1 MAALSSSLL
10 LLAAH
15 FLTASFAL
23 ELNFYRNSCPGAELI
38 VKRVVQKHFQQ
49 DPSVSAGLVRL
60 HFHDCFVR
68 GCDASVLVDS
78 TDYNIAEK
86 EAPPNLTLR
95 AFDVIDDIKAEVEK
109 ECSGVVSCADILA
122 LAARDGVA
130 LSGGE
135 DYPLPTGRR
144 DGTVSLMEDA
154 HFPGPSFSVQAAL
167 AAFQTINLDLVD
179 LTTLLDSLGGRSSA
193 SSHVMCTA
201 LMADESAPSSENSRQ
216 HRRSFTRNKKLT
228 FRGSKKRWSSLMFLE
243 PSRLGWL
250 IVVGAHSIGLCHCGF
265 FIDRLYNFR
274 GSGLADPHIDPGL
287 LDTLRHEC
295 PFEVVEIKN
304 VSKDPKVF
312 MNQAAAASSSSSSPF
327 TLDASFYRGLLDY
340 RAVLRLD
347 QNLAFTDLTS
357 SLAASYVGDPKLF
370 LAQFSKSMIKLGSV
384 GVLTGRD
391 GEIRSNCRSINNG
404 I

>member
-38 VKRVVQKHFQQ
+38 VKQVVQKHFQQ

-135 DYPLPTGRR
+135 DYALPTGRR

-179 LTTLLDSLGGRSSA
+179 LTTLL
-193 SSHVMCTA
+193 
-201 LMADESAPSSENSRQ
+201 
-216 HRRSFTRNKKLT
+216 
-228 FRGSKKRWSSLMFLE
+228 
-243 PSRLGWL
+243 
-250 IVVGAHSIGLCHCGF
+250 GAHSIGLCHCGF

-312 MNQAAAASSSSSSPF
+312 MNQAAAASSSSSSSPF

-370 LAQFSKSMIKLGSV
+370 LAQFSRSMIKLGSV